1 VDLKQLAATIDYS
14 LLRPEAT
21 YSEVRKACGEAKKFG
36 FHAVC
41 VFSQHV
47 GLARKALGKSNVKTV
62 ATIGY
67 PHGNSTI
74 NAKAQE
80 AYDACAAGAQEI
92 DMVMSITA
100 FKSRDYA
107 YVEKEVATVAE
118 EVHARGALLKVIIET
133 GYLTQQEIA
142 AAAKLVE
149 RGGADFVKTCTGYG
163 PRGVTVED
171 VKTIKQATRLPVKAS
186 AGIRTAA
193 QALALIK
200 AGASRIGT
208 SYGPQVIETWQSK

>member
-1 VDLKQLAATIDYS
+1 MNRKQLATAIDYS

-21 YSEVRKACGEAKKFG
+21 YAEVRKACAEAKKLG

-47 GLARKALGKSNVKTV
+47 GLARKALGKSSVKIV
-62 ATIGY
+62 ATVGY

-74 NAKAQE
+74 EAKVQE

-92 DMVMSITA
+92 DLVMSITA

-107 YVEKEVATVAE
+107 YVEREITAVAE
-118 EVHARGALLKVIIET
+118 EAHAQGALLKVIIET
-133 GYLTQQEIA
+133 GYLTPKEIA

-163 PRGVTVED
+163 PRGATVAD
-171 VKTIKQATRLPVKAS
+171 VKTIKRATRLPIKAS

-193 QALALIK
+193 QATALLK

-208 SYGPQVIETWQSK
+208 SHGPQVIGK